1 MRGIKVQVTVTKTIP
16 IEVQQKFWN
25 MENLRMF
32 DPITGKALITDSE
45 YNIGAILIDSEG
57 HPFLHDGRKV
67 GDLYGCL
74 IGYSNGV
81 LCRADGIDRFL
92 KKATILAPMH

>member
-1 MRGIKVQVTVTKTIP
+1 
-16 IEVQQKFWN
+16 

-67 GDLYGCL
+67 GDRYGCL

-81 LCRADGIDRFL
+81 LCRANGIDSFL
-92 KKATILAPMH
+92 KKATMLAPMQAEQFLLCEIRHVDDIPFFQR

>member
-1 MRGIKVQVTVTKTIP
+1 
-16 IEVQQKFWN
+16 
-25 MENLRMF
+25 MF

-57 HPFLHDGRKV
+57 HPFLHDGRKI
-67 GDLYGCL
+67 GDLYGCP

-81 LCRADGIDRFL
+81 LCRASGIDRFL
-92 KKATILAPMH
+92 KKATMLAPMQAEQFLLCEIRHVDDIPFFKR

>member
-1 MRGIKVQVTVTKTIP
+1 
-16 IEVQQKFWN
+16 

-67 GDLYGCL
+67 GDRYGCL

-81 LCRADGIDRFL
+81 LCRANGIDSFL
-92 KKATILAPMH
+92 KKATMLAPMQAEQFLLCEIRHVDDIPFFKR

>member
-1 MRGIKVQVTVTKTIP
+1 
-16 IEVQQKFWN
+16 

-81 LCRADGIDRFL
+81 LRRADGIDRFL
-92 KKATILAPMH
+92 KKATTIAPIQSKEFLLCEIRHVDDIPFYKR

>member
-1 MRGIKVQVTVTKTIP
+1 
-16 IEVQQKFWN
+16 
-25 MENLRMF
+25 MENLRKF
-32 DPITGKALITDSE
+32 NPITRKALVTNSE

-67 GDLYGCL
+67 GNLYGCL

-92 KKATILAPMH
+92 KKTTGLAPIQSSEFLLCEIRHADEIPFYKP